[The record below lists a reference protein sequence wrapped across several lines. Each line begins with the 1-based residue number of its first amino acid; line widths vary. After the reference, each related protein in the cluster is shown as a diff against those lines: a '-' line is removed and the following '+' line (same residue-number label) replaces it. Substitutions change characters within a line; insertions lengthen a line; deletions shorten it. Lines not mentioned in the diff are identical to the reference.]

1 MSPLPRAS
9 EGAHVSELEDLAHP
23 APGLYEQLITLRFE
37 QKLKELSQLGWHPA
51 SDAVGLESVPRLL
64 ARHISH
70 TVHRVLQN
78 LPVEDRVHAA
88 NHILESISTLNGAQ
102 EWVDLVADGPRQLL
116 AITRQEAPGV
126 FAVRPGIPL
135 SDTAL
140 LTNSPEDPS
149 LGFELRAELATAD
162 RVDLLCAFVKW
173 HGLRVIER
181 SLQAARDRG
190 VQIRVLTTTYMGA
203 TERRALDR
211 LVEDFH
217 AEVKVNYE
225 TRSTRLHA
233 KAWLFQ
239 RNSGYH
245 TAYVGSSNLSKA
257 ALLDGLEWNVRLSSV
272 ATPEVM
278 RKFEAT
284 FESYWNDPSFE
295 TYEPHTDGSRLQ
307 EALAVAG
314 GPSSADRPIMLSGLE
329 VRPYPHQRDMLER
342 LAVER
347 ELHDRHRNLLVA
359 ATGTGKTVMAAL
371 DYKHLRRRHERDLRL
386 LFVAHRKEILQQSM
400 RTYQDVLLDANF
412 GEPLHSGEIPER
424 WTHVFASVQSLNARA
439 LDRLAP
445 DHFDVIVID
454 EFHHGTSPT
463 YRKIIDHFQPLELLG
478 LTATPERMDG
488 KNVQDEFF
496 DGRIAAEMRLWEAL
510 DNNLLCPFHYFGISD
525 NTDLSAVEWKRGAYD
540 VSSLSN
546 VLTGNTVRAGLVVK
560 AIEEKVAD
568 PSRMRALGFCV
579 SVAHAHFM
587 AESFRSAG
595 FNAVAV
601 SGETPADQRRQ
612 ALTDLKS
619 GDLQV
624 VFSVDL
630 FNEGVDIPDVDTLL
644 LLRPTSSATVFLQ
657 QLGRGLRR
665 SDNKAVLTVLDFIGQ
680 HRKEFRFE
688 NQFRALTNLT
698 RKRLLDHIEH
708 DFPQL
713 PSGCEIMLEEKAKRT
728 IIANIKDQLSVNVT
742 TLAREVAEYA
752 EPRLSRYL
760 EESGRELK
768 EVYRGNG
775 NSWTGLLRRAGLM
788 DREAPEGEPALLK
801 RISAFLH
808 VDDPLRVAEYT
819 RMLEDDAPAY
829 NDLDEKGK
837 AYARMLFFQLWP
849 LGGVT
854 RKGFAHYDAG
864 FTVLRK
870 QHAFRSELRQVL
882 AYNLAHTEH
891 VPIPLLGTSGD
902 RGVPLA
908 VHASY
913 TREEILP
920 ALGQSDIGGFMP
932 GDFREGVKWCESV
945 KTDALLSTLEKDEKD
960 FSPQTRYRDFALSE
974 TRFHWESQHQISET
988 SPTGLR
994 YQRHVA
1000 QGSQVLLFVRRYK
1013 TTDIGGAQ
1021 PWMLLG
1027 PAEYESH
1034 ESSKPMA
1041 VTWKVRHPIP
1051 ADVLSYAKAVAAG

>member
-1 MSPLPRAS
+1 M
-9 EGAHVSELEDLAHP
+9 SELEDLSQP
-23 APGLYEQLITLRFE
+23 AAGLYEQLITLRFE
-37 QKLKELSQLGWHPA
+37 QKLQQLSQLGWHPM
-51 SDAVGLESVPRLL
+51 SGAVGSESVPHVL
-64 ARHISH
+64 ARHVSR
-70 TVHRVLQN
+70 TVRRVLQN
-78 LPVEDRVHAA
+78 LPAEDRVHAA
-88 NHILESISTLNGAQ
+88 NHILESIGTLKGAQ
-102 EWVDLVADGPRQLL
+102 EWVDLIADGPQQLL

-181 SLQAARDRG
+181 SLRAAHERG
-190 VQIRVLTTTYMGA
+190 VPVRVLTTTYIGA

-211 LVEDFH
+211 LVEDFG

-233 KAWLFQ
+233 KAWLFR
-239 RNSGYH
+239 RNSGYD

-272 ATPEVM
+272 ATPDVM

-295 TYEPHTDGSRLQ
+295 TYDPHTDGDHLQ
-307 EALAVAG
+307 KALAMAG
-314 GPSSADRPIMLSGLE
+314 GAPSADRAITLSGLE
-329 VRPYPHQRDMLER
+329 VRPYPYQRDMLER
-342 LAVER
+342 LGVER
-347 ELHDRHRNLLVA
+347 EVHDRHRNLLVA

-371 DYKHLRRRHERDLRL
+371 DYKQLRERHDRDLRL
-386 LFVAHRKEILQQSM
+386 LFIAHRKEILQQSL
-400 RTYQDVLLDANF
+400 RTYQDILLDANF
-412 GEPLHSGEIPER
+412 GESLHSGEIPER

-463 YRKIIDHFQPLELLG
+463 YRKIVDHFKPMELLG

-488 KNVQDEFF
+488 KNIQDEFF

-510 DNNLLCPFHYFGISD
+510 DNKLLCPFHYFGISD
-525 NTDLSAVEWKRGAYD
+525 TTDLSAVEWKRGAYD
-540 VSSLSN
+540 MSSLSN
-546 VLTGNTVRAGLVVK
+546 VLTGNKVRAGLVVK
-560 AIEEKVAD
+560 AVKEKIAD

-595 FNAVAV
+595 FNAIAV

-612 ALTDLKS
+612 ALADLRS
-619 GDLQV
+619 GALQV

-630 FNEGVDIPDVDTLL
+630 FNEGVDVPDVDTLL

-665 SDNKAVLTVLDFIGQ
+665 SGNKAVLTVLDFIGQ

-708 DFPQL
+708 DFPKL
-713 PSGCEIMLEEKAKRT
+713 PSGCEIVLEEKAKHT
-728 IIANIKDQLSVNVT
+728 IIANIKEQLSVNVT
-742 TLAREVAEYA
+742 TLAREVADYG
-752 EPRLSRYL
+752 EPFLSRYL
-760 EESGRELK
+760 EESGRDIK
-768 EVYRGNG
+768 EVYRGVE
-775 NSWTGLLRRAGLM
+775 NSWTGLLRRSGLM
-788 DREAPEGEPALLK
+788 DRRAPEGEAALLK
-801 RISAFLH
+801 RVPAFLH
-808 VDDPLRVAEYT
+808 VDDPLRVDAYT
-819 RMLEDDAPAY
+819 RILEDDATPY
-829 NDLDEKGK
+829 SDLDEQGK

-854 RKGFAHYDAG
+854 RKGFASYEAG
-864 FTVLRK
+864 FAALRK
-870 QHAFRSELRQVL
+870 QQAFRSELRQVL

-891 VPIPLLGTSGD
+891 VPIPLLGVTGD
-902 RGVPLA
+902 RGIPLT

-913 TREEILP
+913 SREEILP
-920 ALGQSDIGGFMP
+920 ALGQADIGGFMP
-932 GDFREGVKWCESV
+932 GDFREGVKWCESIA
-945 KTDALLSTLEKDEKD
+945 TDALLITLEKDEKD
-960 FSPQTRYRDFALSE
+960 FSPQTRYHDFALSE
-974 TRFHWESQHQISET
+974 TRFHWESQNQTSET

-994 YQRHVA
+994 YQHHAA

-1027 PAEYESH
+1027 PAEYQSH
-1034 ESSKPMA
+1034 EGSKPMA
-1041 VTWKVRHPIP
+1041 ITWKLKHGIP

>member
-1 MSPLPRAS
+1 M
-9 EGAHVSELEDLAHP
+9 SELEDVSHP
-23 APGLYEQLITLRFE
+23 DAGLYEQLITLRFE
-37 QKLKELSQLGWHPA
+37 QQLKQLPELGWYPVT
-51 SDAVGLESVPRLL
+51 DAVGPESVPHVL
-64 ARHISH
+64 ARHVSR
-70 TVHRVLQN
+70 TVRRILRD
-78 LPVEDRVHAA
+78 LPPEERVHAA
-88 NHILESISTLNGAQ
+88 NHILESISTLKGAQ
-102 EWVDLVADGPRQLL
+102 KWVDLVADGPRQLL
-116 AITRQEAPGV
+116 AITREEAPGV
-126 FAVRPGIPL
+126 YAVRPGIPL

-173 HGLRVIER
+173 HGLRVIEG
-181 SLQAARDRG
+181 SLRAARERS
-190 VQIRVLTTTYMGA
+190 VPIRVLTTTYIGA

-211 LVEDFH
+211 LIQEFD
-217 AEVKVNYE
+217 AKVKINYE

-233 KAWLFQ
+233 KAWLF
-239 RNSGYH
+239 RRKSGYD

-272 ATPEVM
+272 ATPDVL

-295 TYEPHTDGSRLQ
+295 MYDPESDGDRLL
-307 EALAVAG
+307 EALAVSG
-314 GPSSADRPIMLSGLE
+314 GVSRGTSAARPVTLSGLE
-329 VRPYPHQRDMLER
+329 VKPHPYQRDMLER
-342 LAVER
+342 LEVER
-347 ELHDRHRNLLVA
+347 EVHGRHRNLLVA

-371 DYKHLRRRHERDLRL
+371 DYRHLRRKHNRDLRL
-386 LFVAHRKEILQQSM
+386 LFVAHRKEILEQSL
-400 RTYQDVLLDANF
+400 RTYQDVLIDADF
-412 GEPLHSGEIPER
+412 GEALHSGEIPDR
-424 WTHVFASVQSLNARA
+424 WTHVFASVQSLNTRA
-439 LDRLAP
+439 LEQLTP

-510 DNNLLCPFHYFGISD
+510 ENELLTPFHYLGISD
-525 NTDLSAVEWKRGAYD
+525 NTDLSAVEWKRGGYD

-546 VLTGNTVRAGLVVK
+546 VLTGNKTRAALVVK
-560 AIEEKVAD
+560 AVEEKVAD

-587 AESFRSAG
+587 AECFRAAG
-595 FNAVAV
+595 INAAAL
-601 SGETPADQRRQ
+601 SGETPADERRQ
-612 ALTDLKS
+612 ALADLKS
-619 GDLQV
+619 GALQV
-624 VFSVDL
+624 IFSVDL
-630 FNEGVDIPDVDTLL
+630 FNEGLDVPDVDTLL

-665 SDNKAVLTVLDFIGQ
+665 AHNKAVLTVLDFIGQ

-688 NQFRALTNLT
+688 NQLRALTNLT

-708 DFPQL
+708 DFPRL
-713 PSGCEIMLEEKAKRT
+713 PSGCAIILEEKAKKT
-728 IIANIKDQLSVNVT
+728 IISNIKEQLSVNVT
-742 TLAREVAEYA
+742 TLAREVADYA

-760 EESGRELK
+760 EESGRDIK
-768 EVYRGNG
+768 EVYRGSG
-775 NSWTGLLRRAGLM
+775 NSWTGLLRRAGLL
-788 DREAPEGEPALLK
+788 DREGPEGEAALLK
-801 RISAFLH
+801 RVPAFLH
-808 VDDPLRVAEYT
+808 VDDPLRIAKYT

-829 NDLDEKGK
+829 GDLSEQGK

-854 RKGFAHYDAG
+854 RKSFASYDAG
-864 FTVLRK
+864 FTILQK
-870 QHAFRSELRQVL
+870 QHAVRSELRQVL

-891 VPIPLLGTSGD
+891 VPIPLLGATGD
-902 RGVPLA
+902 RGIPLT

-913 TREEILP
+913 SREEILP
-920 ALGQSDIGGFMP
+920 ALGQADIGGFMP
-932 GDFREGVKWCESV
+932 GDFREGVKWCESIR
-945 KTDALLSTLEKDEKD
+945 TDALLITLEKDEKD

-974 TRFHWESQHQISET
+974 TQFHWESQNQTSEN

-994 YQRHVA
+994 YRNHVA

-1027 PAEYESH
+1027 PAEYKKH
-1034 ESSKPMA
+1034 EGSKPMA
-1041 VTWKVRHPIP
+1041 ITWELQHPLP
-1051 ADVLSYAKAVAAG
+1051 ADVLTYAKAVAAG

>member
-1 MSPLPRAS
+1 MEGLPQ
-9 EGAHVSELEDLAHP
+9 P
-23 APGLYEQLITLRFE
+23 AAGLYEQLITLRFE
-37 QKLKELSQLGWHPA
+37 QKLQQLSQLGWYPL
-51 SDAVGLESVPRLL
+51 SEAVGSESVPHVL
-64 ARHISH
+64 ARHVSRA
-70 TVHRVLQN
+70 VRRVLQN
-78 LPVEDRVHAA
+78 LPDEKRVHAA
-88 NHILESISTLNGAQ
+88 NHILESIGTLKGAQ
-102 EWVDLVADGPRQLL
+102 DWVDLVADGPQQLL

-135 SDTAL
+135 SETAL

-181 SLQAARDRG
+181 SLRAAYDRG
-190 VQIRVLTTTYMGA
+190 VPIRVLTTTYIGA

-211 LVEDFH
+211 LVEDFR

-233 KAWLFQ
+233 KAWLF
-239 RNSGYH
+239 RRDSGYD

-272 ATPEVM
+272 ATPDVI

-295 TYEPHTDGSRLQ
+295 TYDPHHDGSRLQ

-314 GPSSADRPIMLSGLE
+314 GSPSVGRGITLSGLE
-329 VRPYPHQRDMLER
+329 VRPYPFQRDMLER
-342 LAVER
+342 LDVER
-347 ELHDRHRNLLVA
+347 EVHGRHQNLLVA

-371 DYKHLRRRHERDLRL
+371 DYKQLRERHQRDLRL
-386 LFVAHRKEILQQSM
+386 LFVAHRKEILQQSL
-400 RTYQDVLLDANF
+400 RTYQDILLDANF
-412 GEPLHSGEIPER
+412 GESLCSGEIPER

-439 LDRLAP
+439 LDRLTP

-463 YRKIIDHFQPLELLG
+463 YRKIIDHFEPMELLG
-478 LTATPERMDG
+478 LTATPERTDG
-488 KNVQDEFF
+488 KNIQEEFF

-510 DNNLLCPFHYFGISD
+510 DNKLLCPFHYFGISD
-525 NTDLSAVEWKRGAYD
+525 TTDLTDVEWKRGAYN
-540 VSSLSN
+540 VCALSN
-546 VLTGNTVRAGLVVK
+546 VLTGNKVRAGLVVK
-560 AIEEKVAD
+560 AVEEKVAE

-579 SVAHAHFM
+579 SVAHADFM

-595 FNAVAV
+595 FDAVAV

-612 ALTDLKS
+612 ALADLRS
-619 GDLQV
+619 GALQV

-630 FNEGVDIPDVDTLL
+630 FNEGVDVPDVDTLL

-688 NQFRALTNLT
+688 TQFRALTNLT

-708 DFPQL
+708 DFPKL
-713 PSGCEIMLEEKAKRT
+713 PSGCEIVLEEKAKRT
-728 IIANIKDQLSVNVT
+728 IINNIKDQLNVNVT
-742 TLAREVAEYA
+742 TLAREVADYGELLL
-752 EPRLSRYL
+752 RRYL
-760 EESGRELK
+760 EESSRDIK
-768 EVYRGNG
+768 EVYRGSG
-775 NSWTGLLRRAGLM
+775 NSWTGLLRRSGLR
-788 DREAPEGEPALLK
+788 DREAPEGEAALLK
-801 RISAFLH
+801 RVPAFLH
-808 VDDPLRVAEYT
+808 VDDPLRVAAYT
-819 RMLEDDAPAY
+819 RMLEDDATPY
-829 NDLDEKGK
+829 STLDEQGK
-837 AYARMLFFQLWP
+837 AYARMLFFQIWP

-854 RKGFAHYDAG
+854 RKGFANYDAG
-864 FTVLRK
+864 FSTLRK
-870 QHAFRSELRQVL
+870 YQAFRSELRQVL

-891 VPIPLLGTSGD
+891 VPIPLLGVAGD
-902 RGVPLA
+902 RGIPLT

-913 TREEILP
+913 SREEILP
-920 ALGQSDIGGFMP
+920 ALGQADIGGFMP
-932 GDFREGVKWCESV
+932 GDFREGVKWCESIA
-945 KTDALLSTLEKDEKD
+945 TDALLITREKDEKD
-960 FSPQTRYRDFALSE
+960 FSPQTRYHDFALSE
-974 TRFHWESQHQISET
+974 TQFHWESQNQISET

-994 YQRHVA
+994 YQHHAV
-1000 QGSQVLLFVRRYK
+1000 QGSHVLLFVRRYK

-1027 PAEYESH
+1027 PAEYQSH
-1034 ESSKPMA
+1034 EGSRPMA
-1041 VTWKVRHPIP
+1041 ITWKLKHELP
-1051 ADVLSYAKAVAAG
+1051 ADVLSYAKAVAAS

>member
-1 MSPLPRAS
+1 M
-9 EGAHVSELEDLAHP
+9 SELEDLPQP
-23 APGLYEQLITLRFE
+23 AAGLYEQLITLRFE
-37 QKLKELSQLGWHPA
+37 QKLQQLSQLGWHPM
-51 SDAVGLESVPRLL
+51 SEAVGSESVPHVL
-64 ARHISH
+64 ARHVSR

-78 LPVEDRVHAA
+78 LPDEERVHAA
-88 NHILESISTLNGAQ
+88 NHILESIGTLKGAQ
-102 EWVDLVADGPRQLL
+102 EWVDLIADGPQQLL

-181 SLQAARDRG
+181 SLRAAHERG
-190 VQIRVLTTTYMGA
+190 VPIRVLTTTYIGA
-203 TERRALDR
+203 TERRVLDR
-211 LVEDFH
+211 LVEDFE
-217 AEVKVNYE
+217 AKVKVNYE

-239 RNSGYH
+239 RDSGYD

-272 ATPEVM
+272 ATPDVM
-278 RKFEAT
+278 RKFGAT

-295 TYEPHTDGSRLQ
+295 TYDPHTDGSRLQ

-314 GPSSADRPIMLSGLE
+314 GAPSADRAITLSGLE
-329 VRPYPHQRDMLER
+329 VRPYPYQRDMLER
-342 LAVER
+342 LGVER
-347 ELHDRHRNLLVA
+347 EVHGRHRNLLVA

-371 DYKHLRRRHERDLRL
+371 DYKQLRERHDRDLRL
-386 LFVAHRKEILQQSM
+386 LFIAHRKEILQQSL
-400 RTYQDVLLDANF
+400 RTYQDILLDANF
-412 GEPLHSGEIPER
+412 GESLHSGEIPER
-424 WTHVFASVQSLNARA
+424 WTHVFASVQSLNAQT

-463 YRKIIDHFQPLELLG
+463 YRKIVDRFKPMELLG

-488 KNVQDEFF
+488 KNIQDEFF

-510 DNNLLCPFHYFGISD
+510 DNKLLSPFHYFGISD
-525 NTDLSAVEWKRGAYD
+525 TTDLSAAEWKRGAYD

-546 VLTGNTVRAGLVVK
+546 VLTGNKVRAGLVVK
-560 AIEEKVAD
+560 AVKEKVAD

-612 ALTDLKS
+612 ALADLRF
-619 GDLQV
+619 GALQV

-630 FNEGVDIPDVDTLL
+630 FNEGVDVPDVDTLL

-708 DFPQL
+708 DFPRL
-713 PSGCEIMLEEKAKRT
+713 PSGCEIVLEEKAKHT

-742 TLAREVAEYA
+742 TLAREVADYG
-752 EPRLSRYL
+752 EPLLGRYL
-760 EESGRELK
+760 EESGRDIK
-768 EVYRGNG
+768 EVYRGSG
-775 NSWTGLLRRAGLM
+775 NSWTGLLRRSSLM
-788 DREAPEGEPALLK
+788 GREAPEGEAALLK
-801 RISAFLH
+801 RVPAFLH
-808 VDDPLRVAEYT
+808 VDDPLRVGAYT
-819 RMLEDDAPAY
+819 RMLEDDAAPY
-829 NDLDEKGK
+829 SDLDEQGK

-849 LGGVT
+849 LGGIT
-854 RKGFAHYDAG
+854 RKGFTSYEAG
-864 FTVLRK
+864 FAALRK
-870 QHAFRSELRQVL
+870 QQAFRSELRQVL
-882 AYNLAHTEH
+882 AYNLTHTEH
-891 VPIPLLGTSGD
+891 VPIPLLGVTGD
-902 RGVPLA
+902 RGIPLT

-913 TREEILP
+913 SREEILP
-920 ALGQSDIGGFMP
+920 ALGQADIGGFMP
-932 GDFREGVKWCESV
+932 GDFREGVKWCESIA
-945 KTDALLSTLEKDEKD
+945 TDALFITLEKDEKD
-960 FSPQTRYRDFALSE
+960 FSPQTRYHDFALSE
-974 TRFHWESQHQISET
+974 TRFHWESQNQTSET

-994 YQRHVA
+994 YQHHA
-1000 QGSQVLLFVRRYK
+1000 AEGSQVLLFVRRYK

-1027 PAEYESH
+1027 PAEYQSH
-1034 ESSKPMA
+1034 EGSKPMA
-1041 VTWKVRHPIP
+1041 ITWKLKHEIP

>member
-1 MSPLPRAS
+1 M
-9 EGAHVSELEDLAHP
+9 SELEDLPQP
-23 APGLYEQLITLRFE
+23 AAGLYEQLITLRFE
-37 QKLKELSQLGWHPA
+37 QKLQQLSPLGWHPM
-51 SDAVGLESVPRLL
+51 SEAVGSESVPHVL
-64 ARHISH
+64 ARHVSR
-70 TVHRVLQN
+70 TVRRVLQN
-78 LPVEDRVHAA
+78 LPAEERVHAA
-88 NHILESISTLNGAQ
+88 NHILESIGTLKGAQ
-102 EWVDLVADGPRQLL
+102 EWVDLIADGPQQLL
-116 AITRQEAPGV
+116 ALTRQEAPGV

-181 SLQAARDRG
+181 SLRAAHERG
-190 VQIRVLTTTYMGA
+190 VPIRVLTTTYIGA

-211 LVEDFH
+211 LVKEFG

-233 KAWLFQ
+233 KAWLFR
-239 RNSGYH
+239 RNSGYD

-272 ATPEVM
+272 ATPDVM

-295 TYEPHTDGSRLQ
+295 TYDPHTDGSHLQ
-307 EALAVAG
+307 EALAAAG
-314 GPSSADRPIMLSGLE
+314 GAPSADRAITLSGLE
-329 VRPYPHQRDMLER
+329 VRPYPYQRDMLER
-342 LAVER
+342 LGVER
-347 ELHDRHRNLLVA
+347 EVHDRHRNLLVA

-371 DYKHLRRRHERDLRL
+371 DYKQLREKHDRDLRL
-386 LFVAHRKEILQQSM
+386 LFIAHRKEILQQSL
-400 RTYQDVLLDANF
+400 RTYQDILLDANF

-463 YRKIIDHFQPLELLG
+463 YRKIVDHFKPMELLG

-488 KNVQDEFF
+488 KNIQDEFF

-510 DNNLLCPFHYFGISD
+510 DNKLLCPFHYFGISD
-525 NTDLSAVEWKRGAYD
+525 TTDLSTVEWKRGAYD
-540 VSSLSN
+540 ASSLSN
-546 VLTGNTVRAGLVVK
+546 VLTGNKVRAGLIVK
-560 AIEEKVAD
+560 AVKEKVAD

-612 ALTDLKS
+612 ALADLRS
-619 GDLQV
+619 GALQV

-630 FNEGVDIPDVDTLL
+630 FNEGVDVPDVDTLL

-708 DFPQL
+708 DFPKL
-713 PSGCEIMLEEKAKRT
+713 PSGCEIVLEEKAKHT

-742 TLAREVAEYA
+742 TLAREVAIYG
-752 EPRLSRYL
+752 EPLLGRYL
-760 EESGRELK
+760 EESGRDIK
-768 EVYRGNG
+768 EVYRGIG
-775 NSWTGLLRRAGLM
+775 NSWTGLLRRSGLM
-788 DREAPEGEPALLK
+788 DREAPEGEATLLK
-801 RISAFLH
+801 RVPAFLH
-808 VDDPLRVAEYT
+808 VDDPLRVDAYT
-819 RMLEDDAPAY
+819 RMLEDDATPY
-829 NDLDEKGK
+829 NDLDEQGK

-854 RKGFAHYDAG
+854 RKGFASYEAG
-864 FTVLRK
+864 FAALRK
-870 QHAFRSELRQVL
+870 QQAFRSELRQVL

-891 VPIPLLGTSGD
+891 VPIPLLGMTGD
-902 RGVPLA
+902 RGIPLT

-913 TREEILP
+913 SREEILP
-920 ALGQSDIGGFMP
+920 ALGQANIGGFMP
-932 GDFREGVKWCESV
+932 GDFREGVKWCEAIA
-945 KTDALLSTLEKDEKD
+945 TDALLITLEKDEKD
-960 FSPQTRYRDFALSE
+960 FSPQTRYHDFALSE
-974 TRFHWESQHQISET
+974 TRFHWESQNQTSET

-994 YQRHVA
+994 YQHHAA

-1027 PAEYESH
+1027 PAEYQSH
-1034 ESSKPMA
+1034 EGSKPMA
-1041 VTWKVRHPIP
+1041 ITWKLKHEIP